1 MHRRSARWTSLAIA
15 ALIPLLAAC
24 GGDSGGGDGAT
35 STAASTTTDGSSTSD
50 GGGQPSASNDG
61 SECTVTL
68 AGDRDDTWTFPQAAT
83 SFSTDY
89 WFSEEDLEETIDFLG
104 TAADGTYDE
113 IVERG
118 DPIITFLQI
127 SCSDPDNLVQ
137 GALVTHTN
145 TTVVSDIPMAP
156 GSYPISGGLFDADG
170 PAGTFI
176 ASLSVDDE
184 VLYGTVDG
192 SGSLEIT
199 RWDLEA
205 IEGSFTFEVR
215 EAFAEDD
222 PEEIT
227 VRVDFSFVC
236 RDWFSGC

>member
-24 GGDSGGGDGAT
+24 GGDSGGRDGAT

-89 WFSEEDLEETIDFLG
+89 WLSEEDLEETIEFLG
-104 TAADGTYDE
+104 AAAGGTYDE

-118 DPIITFLQI
+118 DPI
-127 SCSDPDNLVQ
+127 
-137 GALVTHTN
+137 
-145 TTVVSDIPMAP
+145 IPMAP

-176 ASLSVDDE
+176 ASLSVDEE